1 MSHGESFLVK
11 ASNVCK
17 PAITF
22 DLEQYFSPWSGTANI
37 TQEFNGYW
45 SNDQMHI
52 LNIYW
57 SIDQMS
63 SLSSKF
69 DRMS

>member
-45 SNDQMHI
+45 SDDQMHI
-52 LNIYW
+52 LKYIGRLTKCQACPQNLIE
-57 SIDQMS
+57 
-63 SLSSKF
+63 
-69 DRMS
+69 